1 MARRI
6 RSKKPKRQTRY
17 SILIVTTGT
26 RTERLYLE
34 KIRQEHY
41 QKSNQKIEITI
52 KTSTDSPETA
62 VSKYLKRHQNHEYD
76 EFWFVVDK
84 DDDDLTRFILL
95 CKQHNVNGVITSP
108 CFEVWLVAHYQQ
120 VGNFQSPIEAQRQYR
135 QLAAL
140 SQKEQKT
147 IPSQFPW
154 DQVREACDRSRL
166 PGRPEP
172 AINTI
177 PEPPASTMPHLL
189 RRLGLVE

>member
-62 VSKYLKRHQNHEYD
+62 VSKYLKRHQNFNWRIAGWCGTGWQSRKYD
-76 EFWFVVDK
+76 CNHPRAWPVASLSAWLDSLLVCRRQIDCLLGQIRN
-84 DDDDLTRFILL
+84 DGSSALWRLSGILL
-95 CKQHNVNGVITSP
+95 V
-108 CFEVWLVAHYQQ
+108 VW
-120 VGNFQSPIEAQRQYR
+120 S
-135 QLAAL
+135 
-140 SQKEQKT
+140 
-147 IPSQFPW
+147 
-154 DQVREACDRSRL
+154 RESRT
-166 PGRPEP
+166 
-172 AINTI
+172 AW
-177 PEPPASTMPHLL
+177 
-189 RRLGLVE
+189 